1 MGLSSYKETHMK
13 KIAFIFPGQGAQ
25 TVGMGKDFAEKY
37 AAAKETFE
45 EADDT
50 LKRGVSSIVWNGPM
64 DLLTETKNSQT
75 GIYVTSIALLRV
87 LNNLFPNVSPY
98 CCGGLSLGEYSALT
112 ASGRLSFQEGLP
124 LVEKRGQYM
133 NDACLSTKGSMA
145 VVMGL
150 EANQVE
156 DLVKEADLPHD
167 LWVANLNCPG
177 QVVISGTLKG
187 IELGSERAKARGA
200 KRVLPLQVFGAFH
213 SGLMEPA
220 KERLKPEILATRFN
234 DSSVRIAMN
243 TTGGFVDDA
252 ASIQK
257 SLIEQVVSPVRW
269 EQDIRTMDKEGVSLY
284 IEIGCGKT
292 LSGMNKRIGVQG
304 ETLSLE
310 KIEDL
315 ETIAKVLS

>member
-1 MGLSSYKETHMK
+1 MGFGSYKETHMK

-37 AAAKETFE
+37 AVAKETFQ
-45 EADDT
+45 EADDI
-50 LKRGVSSIVWNGPM
+50 LKRNLSSIVWNGPL

-87 LNNLFPNVSPY
+87 LNALFPKVRPH

-112 ASGRLSFQEGLP
+112 ASDRLGFQEGLA

-133 NDACLSTKGSMA
+133 NDACLATKGTMA

-150 EANQVE
+150 DAAQVE
-156 DLVKEADLPHD
+156 ELVREAALPHD

-187 IELGSERAKARGA
+187 IEVGSEKAKAKGA

-213 SGLMEPA
+213 SGLMQQA
-220 KERLKPEILATRFN
+220 KERLKPEILSTRFK
-234 DSSVRIAMN
+234 DSAIRVAMN
-243 TTGGFVDDA
+243 TTGNFVDDA
-252 ASIQK
+252 ATIQK
-257 SLIEQVVSPVRW
+257 NLIEQVVSPVRW
-269 EQDIRTMDKEGVSLY
+269 EQDIRTMDKDGVDLY

-292 LSGMNKRIGVQG
+292 LSGMNKRIGVQA

-315 ETIAKVLS
+315 EILAKVLA